1 MAQLHAIEDFLS
13 TKKIAI
19 AGVSR
24 DPKKFGGAVYKHLTD
39 HGYTVFPVNPNAE
52 LIGES
57 KCYPDVAS
65 LPDEVDRLYIVT
77 PKRETRSLLEEAIN
91 KGIKKIWIQQ
101 MSHTEEVLNLARENN
116 LDMITRECI
125 LMFAEP
131 VTGPHKFH
139 RFFRKLFGRYP
150 G

>member
-1 MAQLHAIEDFLS
+1 MTPLHAIEDFLS
-13 TKKIAI
+13 TKKMAI

-24 DPKKFGGAVYKHLTD
+24 DPKKFGGAVFKHLTD

-77 PKRETRSLLEEAIN
+77 PKRETRSLLEEAIK

-101 MSHTEEVLNLARENN
+101 MSHTEEALNLARENN

-150 G
+150 R

>member
-1 MAQLHAIEDFLS
+1 MTQLQAIEDFLS
-13 TKKIAI
+13 TKKMAI

-39 HGYTVFPVNPNAE
+39 NGFTVFPINPNAE
-52 LIGES
+52 RIGES

-77 PKRETRSLLEEAIN
+77 PKRETKSLLEEAIK

-101 MSHTEEVLNLARENN
+101 MSHTDEALNLARENN
-116 LDMITRECI
+116 LDMITRDCI

-131 VTGPHKFH
+131 VTGTHKFH

-150 G
+150 K